1 MIEESKIM
9 SWVEDELEIA
19 EKNLNILENFFLY
32 HIFPNLLY
40 ENQRY
45 VTSLKNFKKAIE
57 KELYS

>member
-1 MIEESKIM
+1 MIEEGKII

-19 EKNLNILENFFLY
+19 ERNLNILENFFPY

-45 VTSLKNFKKAIE
+45 VASLKNFKKAIE